1 MPPLQRERDKIQEA
15 EGGEIFAT
23 VTMDADKTCTAAFG
37 YPVGGIAV
45 PVNKLGW
52 WPFDY
57 AQDRPRGWGW
67 WRWFPSQLSRLRWSG
82 GVESAEDHFIIP
94 KCSQSKRFWRMV
106 CQNLLF

>member
-45 PVNKLGW
+45 PVNKLGLV
-52 WPFDY
+52 
-57 AQDRPRGWGW
+57 A
-67 WRWFPSQLSRLRWSG
+67 LRLRSG
-82 GVESAEDHFIIP
+82 QAPWMG
-94 KCSQSKRFWRMV
+94 MV
-106 CQNLLF
+106 AVVSLATLTIAVVRRRRIG